1 MIVVVPDDRALLAAE
16 FDLLWERDARGR
28 LRRSGG
34 LQHRQAPAFVL
45 AVPADGGALLP
56 AFGHEVP
63 DALAD
68 ELTALVAKGRVTAT
82 RGEPPRVLPAC
93 EALLRRLPGAVTTQN
108 GPSYLVEP
116 PLAFESAWDVRRSS
130 DGTVDDL
137 RDAAPEGAG
146 WLPGEWRD
154 LLDGALGPW
163 AMVLEGGRVASVC
176 WSPRL
181 APAGAEAG
189 TWTAPSSRGRGY
201 AAAATAAWANEFPP
215 GALLFYSTE
224 GANRSSQG
232 VAARLG
238 LREIGWMWQLFVGN
252 EP

>member
-1 MIVVVPDDRALLAAE
+1 MPDDRALLAAE

-28 LRRSGG
+28 LLRSGG

-63 DALAD
+63 DVLAD
-68 ELTALVAKGRVTAT
+68 ELAALVAGAT
-82 RGEPPRVLPAC
+82 PGAMRGEPPRVLPAC
-93 EALLRRLPGAVTTQN
+93 EALLRRLPGAVDVRN
-108 GPSYLVEP
+108 GPSYLAEP
-116 PLAFESAWDVRRSS
+116 PLTFESVAELRRSS
-130 DGTVDDL
+130 DGAVEDL
-137 RDAAPEGAG
+137 RDAAPDGAG
-146 WLPGEWRD
+146 WLPDEWRD

-163 AMVLEGGRVASVC
+163 AMVLDGGRIASIC

-181 APAGAEAG
+181 SPAGAEAG
-189 TWTAPSSRGRGY
+189 TWTAPNARGRGY
-201 AAAATAAWANEFPP
+201 AAAATAAWANLFPP
-215 GALLFYSTE
+215 GTLLFYSTE
-224 GANRSSQG
+224 GVNHSSQG